1 MNKLD
6 LKDEKTIKRK
16 AVITTL
22 VAEATFIAYLGMFL
36 YWFIR

>member
-1 MNKLD
+1 MNKIN

-16 AVITTL
+16 AVIEVL
-22 VAEATFIAYLGMFL
+22 IAEATFIAYLGIFL